1 MKDLT
6 VGLIKAISPL
16 EGLEDVIT
24 CVIENFGLDNL
35 ELTEDQQIDLVARHE
50 MLFNALHH
58 VRVAI
63 RNTRDN
69 MQPFIDGIE

>member
-6 VGLIKAISPL
+6 VELSRAISPI
-16 EGLEDVIT
+16 EGLDDLIT
-24 CVIENFGLDNL
+24 CVIENFHLDDS
-35 ELTEDQQIDLVARHE
+35 ELTEDQKMDLILRHE